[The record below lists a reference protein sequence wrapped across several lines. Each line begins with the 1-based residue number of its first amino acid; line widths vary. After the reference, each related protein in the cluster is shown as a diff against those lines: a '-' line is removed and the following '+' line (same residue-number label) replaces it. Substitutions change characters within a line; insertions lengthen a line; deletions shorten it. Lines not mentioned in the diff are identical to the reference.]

1 MRAILIAAVAAGL
14 LTGSGSSPGLAE
26 DKPIGVL
33 LAAGDIVTTKPSGAC
48 VADKF
53 RSGKATADLLQAEID
68 RVATDFPGV
77 EVQVIALGD
86 LAYEK
91 GESMHCFD
99 QTWGKFKARMLPV
112 PGNHD
117 YETKN
122 GKAYFTYF
130 KSRLQQLN
138 ADKKLGTYAIDF
150 PSTGDHKWRLIGLNS
165 NTETGPTT
173 GQVAWL
179 KNELQNLQGKRCV
192 LAFSHAFFYSSGL
205 HGHDDG
211 HGQPQNKVAD
221 LSKPLLP
228 GEKLGPMFAAL
239 YANRASVFVAGHDHH
254 FEQLGRANGSASP
267 ADLGQAAIVPDGVRS
282 FVVGTGGKGLYS
294 YDYTYKWAFTEAYDV
309 KRYGILRID
318 LYPKSYRWHFIPVI
332 INGQA
337 DSMTILKRVDGN
349 PIDRDDCNLA
359 E

>member
-1 MRAILIAAVAAGL
+1 MRAILIAAWAAGL
-14 LTGSGSSPGLAE
+14 LIGSVPNPSLAE

-33 LAAGDIVTTKPSGAC
+33 LAAGDIVTCSSNKIKSGQ
-48 VADKF
+48 
-53 RSGKATADLLQAEID
+53 ATADLIQGEID

-91 GESMHCFD
+91 GKSMDCFD

-117 YETKN
+117 YETKK
-122 GKAYFTYF
+122 GAAYFKYF
-130 KSRLQQLN
+130 KSRLNQLN
-138 ADKKLGTYAIDF
+138 ADKKLGIYAIDF

-165 NTETGPTT
+165 NDETGASHR
-173 GQVAWL
+173 QVAWL
-179 KNELQNLQGKRCV
+179 KDELQKLQGKRCV
-192 LAFSHAFFYSSGL
+192 LGFAHAFFYSSGL
-205 HGHDDG
+205 HGHGDA
-211 HGQPQNKVAD
+211 AD

-228 GEKLGPMFAAL
+228 GKELRPMFAAL
-239 YANRASVFVAGHDHH
+239 YAHRASVFLAGHDHH
-254 FEQLGRANGSASP
+254 FEQLGRANASGSP

-282 FVVGTGGKGLYS
+282 FVVGTGGKKLYS
-294 YDYTYKWAFTEAYDV
+294 NDYTNKWAFTEAYDL
-309 KRYGILRID
+309 KQYGILRID
-318 LYPKSYRWHFIPVI
+318 LYPKSYRWQFIPV
-332 INGQA
+332 GA
-337 DSMTILKRVDGN
+337 ADDSMTILKRVDGR